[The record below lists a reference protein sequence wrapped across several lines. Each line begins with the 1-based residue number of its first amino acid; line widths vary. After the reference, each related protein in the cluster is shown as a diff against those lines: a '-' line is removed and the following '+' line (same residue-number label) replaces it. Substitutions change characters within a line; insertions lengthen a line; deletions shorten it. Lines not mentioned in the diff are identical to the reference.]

1 MPNIMKNKKKTPI
14 NIPDSIQTDITKNVG
29 HRAMGQG
36 KSSFYKETEG
46 DSSSTQE
53 KSLLLPF
60 DSFTTIMLCGFVVVF
75 LFADLFTR
83 ANLLVE
89 SFVPQTLALITFGYI
104 ALFVIQIFITA
115 KAHADSEVKS
125 KFRNAFQ
132 FFETSLSTL
141 SVSGIAWVIIVLSV
155 KPEATRAIRH
165 DQIYQYFLLSF
176 FGGLFIILT
185 RIFSHQLTRRDA
197 RSFLLAT
204 LGYIALG
211 GFYVL
216 VMRYCLGNS

>member
-1 MPNIMKNKKKTPI
+1 
-14 NIPDSIQTDITKNVG
+14 
-29 HRAMGQG
+29 
-36 KSSFYKETEG
+36 
-46 DSSSTQE
+46 
-53 KSLLLPF
+53 
-60 DSFTTIMLCGFVVVF
+60 MLCGFVVVF

-165 DQIYQYFLLSF
+165 DQIYQ
-176 FGGLFIILT
+176 
-185 RIFSHQLTRRDA
+185 
-197 RSFLLAT
+197 
-204 LGYIALG
+204 
-211 GFYVL
+211 
-216 VMRYCLGNS
+216 